1 MIKLN
6 QASSHTVSIIPRQG
20 TIDKLIIKDEST
32 KVETEVIPSL
42 IVESGNHT
50 DIEFEYT
57 TVEGVFATFKALSAS
72 GDILYY
78 DKIFCTSQSDY
89 SIVKDN
95 YTEQI
100 EDNNYKIFTE

>member
-6 QASSHTVSIIPRQG
+6 QASSHTISIIPRQG
-20 TIDKLIIKDEST
+20 TIDKLLIKDEST
-32 KVETEVIPSL
+32 KTEIEVIPSL
-42 IVESGNHT
+42 IVDLGNYT
-50 DIEFEYT
+50 EVEFEYAAI
-57 TVEGVFATFKALSAS
+57 EGVFATFKALSAS

-100 EDNNYKIFTE
+100 EDTNYKIFTE